1 MDARERGVR
10 VLTRT
15 ECVSAMRDGGVWSAR
30 LSNGE
35 QLRAKAVVNAAGPW
49 VKSVL
54 NERLAQPSEDAVR
67 LVKGSHIVLPKLYEG
82 EHAFILQN
90 DDRRV
95 VFMIPYGDIHT
106 LVGTTDIPVP
116 DENTQPQASAEE
128 VTYLCRAVNRY
139 LARAARPEDV
149 VWSYSGVRPLYD
161 DGSDDPSAVTRD
173 YTLRV
178 DDEKGRAP
186 VLSVFGGK
194 ITTYR
199 MLAEHALDK
208 LAPYFPGIKPA
219 WTRHTPLSG
228 SDFGGVARMEA
239 RNAFFGSHPQ
249 LAEAVLRPIFRR
261 HGTHSQAVVGDGNL
275 GEDFGAGLTE
285 RELRYFVER
294 EWAQTADDVLWRRT
308 KAGLLMTPAQ
318 RARVA
323 QALGGQ

>member
-1 MDARERGVR
+1 
-10 VLTRT
+10 
-15 ECVSAMRDGGVWSAR
+15 
-30 LSNGE
+30 
-35 QLRAKAVVNAAGPW
+35 
-49 VKSVL
+49 
-54 NERLAQPSEDAVR
+54 
-67 LVKGSHIVLPKLYEG
+67 
-82 EHAFILQN
+82 
-90 DDRRV
+90 
-95 VFMIPYGDIHT
+95 
-106 LVGTTDIPVP
+106 
-116 DENTQPQASAEE
+116 
-128 VTYLCRAVNRY
+128 
-139 LARAARPEDV
+139 
-149 VWSYSGVRPLYD
+149 
-161 DGSDDPSAVTRD
+161 
-173 YTLRV
+173 
-178 DDEKGRAP
+178 
-186 VLSVFGGK
+186 
-194 ITTYR
+194 